1 MKHIGTYFFL
11 FLLLFVTSCRA
22 NEETEEKP
30 GKGSSVTDNQIL
42 IEQADFTSSTMERV
56 KQFQA
61 TTHPTNSS
69 RNGIYV
75 YSKTIDKY
83 LDAPEKLA
91 ARIILSG
98 FSEVYLSTPKSTLC
112 TIQSANFQWM
122 RTFISFLHTYNIQV
136 FALLLSNPRL
146 YTNQDLLFEDLG
158 NLELYNQTV
167 HNSEKLDGVMADLEP
182 HTLKSE
188 NEQAPEGLDIYW
200 DSNNHYGIGK
210 ENDQLLKRTLNILQ
224 RASFELSPLKL
235 KESVSFLYQPKYDEG
250 RLSYGSTTQFLQQCE
265 SVHVMAYYNRAE
277 VIWNRSLPLLED
289 ANKLYKNAVSV
300 CVKVSVNTYGDEG
313 NENTS
318 LQPKGW
324 KYLIETLSDIYARGN
339 QHPSF
344 RGMDFFEYDG
354 LEIMLENTLDTF

>member
-1 MKHIGTYFFL
+1 
-11 FLLLFVTSCRA
+11 
-22 NEETEEKP
+22 
-30 GKGSSVTDNQIL
+30 
-42 IEQADFTSSTMERV
+42 
-56 KQFQA
+56 
-61 TTHPTNSS
+61 
-69 RNGIYV
+69 
-75 YSKTIDKY
+75 
-83 LDAPEKLA
+83 
-91 ARIILSG
+91 
-98 FSEVYLSTPKSTLC
+98 
-112 TIQSANFQWM
+112 
-122 RTFISFLHTYNIQV
+122 
-136 FALLLSNPRL
+136 
-146 YTNQDLLFEDLG
+146 
-158 NLELYNQTV
+158 
-167 HNSEKLDGVMADLEP
+167 MADLEP

-235 KESVSFLYQPKYDEG
+235 KESISFLYQPKYDEG

>member
-11 FLLLFVTSCRA
+11 FLLLFVTSCGA

-42 IEQADFTSSTMERV
+42 IEQADFTSSIMERV

-61 TTHPTNSS
+61 TTHPANSS

-75 YSKTIDKY
+75 YSKTID
-83 LDAPEKLA
+83 
-91 ARIILSG
+91 
-98 FSEVYLSTPKSTLC
+98 
-112 TIQSANFQWM
+112 M
-122 RTFISFLHTYNIQV
+122 
-136 FALLLSNPRL
+136 
-146 YTNQDLLFEDLG
+146 
-158 NLELYNQTV
+158 ELYNQTV

-250 RLSYGSTTQFLQQCE
+250 RLSYGSATQFLQQCE

-300 CVKVSVNTYGDEG
+300 CVKVSVNTYGDG
-313 NENTS
+313 
-318 LQPKGW
+318 
-324 KYLIETLSDIYARGN
+324 
-339 QHPSF
+339 
-344 RGMDFFEYDG
+344 
-354 LEIMLENTLDTF
+354 